1 MNSNDEPV
9 ELDLL
14 AGYRA
19 WSQVYDSEY
28 NPLIAVEKREV
39 ERILRGL
46 SFADVLD
53 AGCGTGRWT
62 LRLAQFGASVV
73 GLDQSPEM
81 LQVAEAKARAQG
93 VAVRFDTGSL
103 EGRLPY
109 NDQSF
114 DLVIS
119 ALVLDHLDDLPAV
132 VREFARVLRPGG
144 HVLVTDFHPDMVAAG
159 GRSQFVSG
167 GTTYYL
173 PNPDHSRGDYLA
185 AVEGAGLETIEVLD
199 IDASSLPAVVREAVP
214 LFAAGALCLVILARK
229 R

>member
-1 MNSNDEPV
+1 MTSDSEPI

-81 LQVAEAKARAQG
+81 LQIAEAKARSRGA
-93 VAVRFDTGSL
+93 AVRFDTGSL
-103 EGRLPY
+103 EERLPY
-109 NDQSF
+109 NDAAF
-114 DLVIS
+114 DLVTC
-119 ALVLDHLDDLPAV
+119 ALVLGHLDNMPGIL
-132 VREFARVLRPGG
+132 REFARVLRPGR

-159 GRSQFVSG
+159 GRSQFTSAG
-167 GTTYYL
+167 LTYYL
-173 PNPDHSRGDYLA
+173 PKSHYSRDDYLA
-185 AVEGAGLETIEVLD
+185 AVEGAGLETVEVLD
-199 IDASSLPAVVREAVP
+199 IGASSLPAVVREAVP

-229 R
+229 P